1 MPAVNDYIFLLQND
15 FIAQRGGNINALI
28 SKTKGS
34 ILQRAVEQHE
44 QRLAAFGGGDLKK
57 ARSILENEDLMKQMN
72 QQIEEPTATA
82 AAFPATFEA
91 ALQVFESANSKIID
105 ASEFSQRLDNFLSTL
120 DNEYFGVGLKEEYYR
135 QVRGNFI
142 ANRALGRQIG
152 SQATVEERM
161 YASLMDSKY
170 TGKAFYLN
178 KTEIGSK
185 VEASKLNSSVG
196 KIYALKGLIDAGGAG
211 DSQNFWQDVAYRIKK
226 WMNDFLGSVGEVAF
240 YEAFVKGES
249 QFFKSLKGHINTR
262 FFAQLSGNSTSG
274 VNFDCR
280 FSEDPTLTAMYKRLE
295 KELGSGKAYSVRNN
309 KTNVSDIN
317 IKINQDGVVGTAGI
331 SVKDYRLNDITD
343 GSKAFN
349 IHTQSNTPLL
359 TFLLRECEFSTSEL
373 VTLMNVGAALYTV
386 DSLAGA
392 WETIQEQVKY
402 RGILAT
408 LAGLEGTTDQ
418 VYYMALNGRIFTMSQ
433 ILNNIRQNVEAGKNV
448 SIISYDGPGFDRDR
462 YQQINRNNFVDEGDR
477 DVAAQMRSEQT
488 QAQLMALLYSTKVST
503 SLNLYGLSSLLT

>member
-44 QRLAAFGGGDLKK
+44 QRLAVFGGGDLKK

-105 ASEFSQRLDNFLSTL
+105 ASEFSQRLDNFLSAL

-135 QVRGNFI
+135 QVRGNFV

-211 DSQNFWQDVAYRIKK
+211 DSQNF
-226 WMNDFLGSVGEVAF
+226 
-240 YEAFVKGES
+240 
-249 QFFKSLKGHINTR
+249 
-262 FFAQLSGNSTSG
+262 
-274 VNFDCR
+274 
-280 FSEDPTLTAMYKRLE
+280 
-295 KELGSGKAYSVRNN
+295 
-309 KTNVSDIN
+309 
-317 IKINQDGVVGTAGI
+317 
-331 SVKDYRLNDITD
+331 
-343 GSKAFN
+343 
-349 IHTQSNTPLL
+349 
-359 TFLLRECEFSTSEL
+359 
-373 VTLMNVGAALYTV
+373 
-386 DSLAGA
+386 
-392 WETIQEQVKY
+392 
-402 RGILAT
+402 
-408 LAGLEGTTDQ
+408 
-418 VYYMALNGRIFTMSQ
+418 
-433 ILNNIRQNVEAGKNV
+433 
-448 SIISYDGPGFDRDR
+448 
-462 YQQINRNNFVDEGDR
+462 
-477 DVAAQMRSEQT
+477 
-488 QAQLMALLYSTKVST
+488 
-503 SLNLYGLSSLLT
+503 